1 MEGWVTL
8 HRKFLQWEW
17 FDKPEMVQLFIW
29 LLLNANYA
37 DKKWQG
43 TVIKRGQLLTTTPK
57 IMEALRLTERQTR
70 TCISRLKSTGEV
82 SVKTTNKYS
91 IITICN
97 YDRYQDDNFSNVGQ
111 NDGQN
116 DTQATDKRRT
126 SDGRLYDICTV
137 TNNKTIK
144 QLNNNISLYNDTFD
158 VHTRE
163 QRERDIIFKIF
174 FLKNFEKPAYE
185 VDRFYNHY
193 EAQGWERGNGQKIR
207 NRIAAAKSWE
217 QEDKTKKRFPE
228 PFVNA
233 IREVCEKLSDDDAT
247 KVMRAIERIEIDAT
261 SVRLFLNAPV
271 YKLIEAA
278 DPSIIPRHTGRK
290 LFYSVKH
297 TN

>member
-97 YDRYQDDNFSNVGQ
+97 YDRYQVDNFSSDGQ
-111 NDGQN
+111 NDGQSV
-116 DTQATDKRRT
+116 TQATDKRRT
-126 SDGRLYDICTV
+126 NDGRLYDICTV

-144 QLNNNISLYNDTFD
+144 QLNNNVSLCNDILD
-158 VHTRE
+158 AHTRE
-163 QRERDIIFKIF
+163 DKERDEIFKIF
-174 FLKNFEKPAYE
+174 FFKNFVKPGYE

-193 EAQGWERGNGQKIR
+193 EAQGWERGNGQKIK
-207 NRIAAAKSWE
+207 NRIAAAHNWE
-217 QEDKTKKRFPE
+217 QETKDAKRFPTQL
-228 PFVNA
+228 VDA
-233 IREVCEKLSDDDAT
+233 IRELCEKMSPEDAIWVVRSIT
-247 KVMRAIERIEIDAT
+247 GIEVEATRMRLLCSEPIHE
-261 SVRLFLNAPV
+261 
-271 YKLIEAA
+271 LIEKT
-278 DPSIIPRHTGRK
+278 DKDIIPRKMCRQVI
-290 LFYSVKH
+290 YSVKR

>member
-97 YDRYQDDNFSNVGQ
+97 YDRYQVDNFSNDGQ
-111 NDGQN
+111 NDGQSV
-116 DTQATDKRRT
+116 TQATDKRRT
-126 SDGRLYDICTV
+126 NDGRLYDICTV
-137 TNNKTIK
+137 NNNKTIK
-144 QLNNNISLYNDTFD
+144 QLNNNISLCNDILD
-158 VHTRE
+158 ARACE
-163 QRERDIIFKIF
+163 DKERDIIFKIF
-174 FLKNFEKPAYE
+174 FLKNFINPSVE
-185 VDRFYNHY
+185 VERFYNNY
-193 EAQGWERGNGQKIR
+193 EAQGWVRGNGQKIVD
-207 NRIAAAKSWE
+207 RIAVAKHWE
-217 QEDKTKKRFPE
+217 QEDKDKKRFPK
-228 PFVNA
+228 PFIEAMREITEQPFYDPVM
-233 IREVCEKLSDDDAT
+233 IRG
-247 KVMRAIERIEIDAT
+247 IERIDIDAT
-261 SVRLFLNAPV
+261 SLHLYCTNEA
-271 YKLIEAA
+271 YKAIEKSPAKEVIKA
-278 DPSIIPRHTGRK
+278 KMQRQLQYR
-290 LFYSVKH
+290 VKR

>member
-97 YDRYQDDNFSNVGQ
+97 YDRYQVDNFSSDGQ
-111 NDGQN
+111 NDGQSV
-116 DTQATDKRRT
+116 TQATDKRRT
-126 SDGRLYDICTV
+126 NDGRLYDICTV

-144 QLNNNISLYNDTFD
+144 QLNNNNISLCTDNA
-158 VHTRE
+158 HTRE
-163 QRERDIIFKIF
+163 DKERDIIFKIF

-193 EAQGWERGNGQKIR
+193 E
-207 NRIAAAKSWE
+207 SSTE
-217 QEDKTKKRFPE
+217 QNSE
-228 PFVNA
+228 P
-233 IREVCEKLSDDDAT
+233 SDA
-247 KVMRAIERIEIDAT
+247 
-261 SVRLFLNAPV
+261 
-271 YKLIEAA
+271 
-278 DPSIIPRHTGRK
+278 
-290 LFYSVKH
+290 
-297 TN
+297 

>member
-43 TVIKRGQLLTTTPK
+43 KVIKRGQLLTTTPK
-57 IMEALRLTERQTR
+57 IMEALRFTERQTR

-97 YDRYQDDNFSNVGQ
+97 YDRYQVDNFSNDGQ
-111 NDGQN
+111 NDGQSV
-116 DTQATDKRRT
+116 TQATDKRRT
-126 SDGRLYDICTV
+126 NDGRLYDICTV
-137 TNNKTIK
+137 NNNETIK
-144 QLNNNISLYNDTFD
+144 QLSNNISLCTDNA
-158 VHTRE
+158 HTRE
-163 QRERDIIFKIF
+163 DKERETIFKTF
-174 FLKNFEKPAYE
+174 FLRNFERPEYE
-185 VDRFYNHY
+185 VERFYNHY
-193 EAQGWERGNGQKIR
+193 EAQGWERGNGQKIT
-207 NRIAAAKSWE
+207 NRIAAAKAWE

-247 KVMRAIERIEIDAT
+247 KVMRAIIRIEIDAT
-261 SVRLFLNAPV
+261 RVRLLLNAPIHE
-271 YKLIEAA
+271 LIEAA
-278 DPSIIPRHTGRK
+278 DPDTIPRYTGRK
-290 LFYSVKH
+290 VIYAVKRI
-297 TN
+297 N